1 MQNRKSLWAM
11 AFAVFLCVLVWTVQL
26 PVYAADTVHVIT
38 ITGEIDGGQAALVQ
52 RGIKEAE
59 EQQDQAVLIRINT
72 QGGRVDSA
80 LRIRDL
86 LQHSQVPTIA
96 FITSRA
102 WSAGALIALSCR
114 HIVMAPGSS
123 IGAAEPIP
131 ATE

>member
-72 QGGRVDSA
+72 QGAASTVRCVSGICCSIRKCRLSPSLHPGLGRQE
-80 LRIRDL
+80 L
-86 LQHSQVPTIA
+86 LSPCHAAISSWHQVVA
-96 FITSRA
+96 
-102 WSAGALIALSCR
+102 
-114 HIVMAPGSS
+114 
-123 IGAAEPIP
+123 
-131 ATE
+131 